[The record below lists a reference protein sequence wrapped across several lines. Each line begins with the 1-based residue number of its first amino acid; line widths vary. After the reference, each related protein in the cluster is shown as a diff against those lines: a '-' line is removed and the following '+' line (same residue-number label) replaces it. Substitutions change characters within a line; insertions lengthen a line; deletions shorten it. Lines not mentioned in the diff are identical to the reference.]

1 MVIGNALIMQDAGP
15 PPGISAGDWAAT
27 PVAVRVLVTE
37 LGQRLARLGAQLNQT
52 SQNSSKPPSSDP
64 PHARPRRSKEP
75 SGRKTGGQPG
85 HTGHHRQLKPE
96 REVDQIIDVRPE
108 RCGQCGTLLLGE
120 DTEPERHQVTDFP
133 RITPVVTEYRRH
145 CVWCV
150 ACGARTQAAWPAPMP
165 EGSFGPRVQATV
177 GYLTG
182 RIGASHREVQEIL
195 ATLCQTEVSVGSI
208 TALEQAVSIA
218 LATPVDEAVK
228 YVQRQPVRNADE
240 TSWREKTK
248 RLWVWISGTPL
259 VTIFRLLKT
268 RGAAGAKELLG
279 EDVWGTIG
287 TDHYAAY
294 HWIDARQRQLCWAHL
309 KREFVA
315 WSQRAGETAR
325 IGLALLAVEKQ
336 LFTTW
341 YRVRDGTL
349 TWAEFQVAM
358 LPLMTRVHTLL
369 EEGAAGADAK
379 VQGTCRNL
387 LKREAALWT
396 FVWELGVEPTN
407 NGAERPLRRA
417 VLWRRRSFGTQS
429 EAGSQFVERILTA
442 VTTLRQQRRDV
453 LDYLTDVCATAICK
467 KPTPSLLPLTP
478 PPLFAR

>member
-1 MVIGNALIMQDAGP
+1 M
-15 PPGISAGDWAAT
+15 
-27 PVAVRVLVTE
+27 AVRVLVTE
-37 LGQRLARLGAQLNQT
+37 LRQRLANLEARLNQT

-64 PHARPRRSKEP
+64 PQARPRRTKEP
-75 SGRKTGGQPG
+75 TGRKTGGQPG
-85 HTGHHRQLKPE
+85 HTGHTRQLKPE
-96 REVDQIIDVRPE
+96 SEVDHIIDVRPE
-108 RCGQCGTLLLGE
+108 KCGQCGTLLLGE
-120 DTEPERHQVTDFP
+120 DATPERHQVTDFP

-145 CVWCV
+145 CLGCV
-150 ACGARTQAAWPAPMP
+150 ACGAQTQAAWPDTMP
-165 EGSFGPRVQATV
+165 EGRFGPRVQATV

-208 TALEQAVSIA
+208 TALEQAVSTA
-218 LATPVDEAVK
+218 LATPVEEAVK

-248 RLWVWISGTPL
+248 RMWLWISVTPL
-259 VTIFRLLKT
+259 VTLFRLLAT
-268 RGAAGAKELLG
+268 RGAKGAKELLG
-279 EDVWGTIG
+279 EEVWGTIG
-287 TDHYAAY
+287 TDHYVGY
-294 HWIDARQRQLCWAHL
+294 HWIDPRQRQLCWAHL

-315 WSQRAGETAR
+315 WSQRAGDTAR

-336 LFTTW
+336 LFTAW

-349 TWAEFQVAM
+349 AWADFQVTM
-358 LPLMTRVHTLL
+358 LPLMAQVRTLL

-396 FVWELGVEPTN
+396 FVWEPGVEPTN
-407 NGAERPLRRA
+407 NRAERALRRA

-442 VTTLRQQRRDV
+442 VTTLRQQHRNV
-453 LDYLTDVCATAICK
+453 LDYLTAACAAAICK
-467 KPTPSLLPLTP
+467 TPAPSLLPLTSP
-478 PPLFAR
+478 ALSAT